1 MEIGVPPRYN
11 DRIVT
16 THQKPGIFPLS
27 RFGRYGRPG
36 AAIFVA
42 VLLIEAGIS
51 SGKAPTSGPGSLAI
65 PGSRLSEGK
74 VSNPAYTFLTS
85 PRSPVAGGIL
95 RVLAAGESQLRKAD
109 IRVAGPSGSIE
120 AGALRAGGGPPFWW
134 SAAFRLGPGGTYTVI
149 LADGRKDVA
158 RWGIEVSNASPISAS
173 RPASVWEAERDWD
186 RGAENLYAAWID
198 ALFRDADERSFWAA
212 LHEIT
217 RDAGRN
223 ILHGHLGLGE
233 DNPDGESTVVMEPDC
248 ADNPF
253 YLRAYFAWKMGLPF
267 GFHECDRGT
276 LERAPRT
283 GQWVTNTSTSGPT
296 NPVRAFNGF
305 LRNVMNTV
313 HSGTARTR
321 LEDDGSDCYPVS
333 LTRKDLRP
341 GVVFADPYGHTL
353 VLVRWVPQ
361 NRSGPGALLAVDAQP
376 DGTVGIKRFWRGNF
390 LFVTSEVIGEP
401 GFKAFRPIVRDRGRP
416 RLLGNAE
423 VAASPDYGNL
433 SLAQKGMASAV
444 FYDTMERLI
453 NPKPLDPESA
463 LRDLFR
469 ALHEQLLVRIESVA
483 NGEAYMERH
492 PGAVVPMP
500 GNPAALFQAG
510 GLWEDYST
518 PNRDLRLLIAMD
530 TVLEFP
536 EKAVRSPDLYRLPKR
551 RTPGEAQKELES
563 LAGKMALELSIA
575 YVRSDGREQ
584 RLTLADVLERRDA
597 FEMAYNPNDCIEV
610 RWGAPSGSAELA
622 SGRRRAPASQSERMR
637 ALRSWFHKRLHPP
650 T

>member
-1 MEIGVPPRYN
+1 MLV
-11 DRIVT
+11 
-16 THQKPGIFPLS
+16 
-27 RFGRYGRPG
+27 
-36 AAIFVA
+36 AA
-42 VLLIEAGIS
+42 LLIMAGIS
-51 SGKAPTSGPGSLAI
+51 SGDAPAIGTDSLRVPVPRPPQGTA
-65 PGSRLSEGK
+65 SS
-74 VSNPAYTFLTS
+74 PAYAHLIS
-85 PRSPVAGGIL
+85 PKFPVAGGTL
-95 RVLAAGESQLRKAD
+95 RVLVAGEGELRKAS
-109 IRVAGPSGSIE
+109 IRVVGPSGSIE
-120 AGALRAGGGPPFWW
+120 AGSLRAGGGPPFWW
-134 SAAFRLGPGGTYTVI
+134 TAEFRLGPGGTYTVI

-158 RWGIEVSNASPISAS
+158 RWGVEVSNAPPISVA
-173 RPASVWEAERDWD
+173 RPASVWQAERDWD

-217 RDAGRN
+217 RDPARN

-233 DNPDGESTVVMEPDC
+233 DDPDGRDPVVMEPDC

-253 YLRAYFAWKMGLPF
+253 FLRAYFAWKMGLPF

-283 GQWVTNTSTSGPT
+283 GRWVTNTSTSGPA

-305 LRNVMNTV
+305 LRGVMNAV

-321 LEDDGSDCYPVS
+321 LEDDDSDCYPVA

-341 GVVFADPYGHTL
+341 GIVFADPYGHTL

-361 NRSGPGALLAVDAQP
+361 KKSGPGALLAVDAQP

-416 RLLGNAE
+416 RLLGNAD

-433 SLAQKGMASAV
+433 SVAQKGMESAV

-453 NPKPLDPESA
+453 NPKPLDAESA

-469 ALHEQLLVRIESVA
+469 ALHEQLLVRVESVA
-483 NGEAYMERH
+483 NGEAYMESH

-500 GNPAALFQAG
+500 GSAAAVFQAG

-518 PNRDLRLLIAMD
+518 PNRDLRLLIAID

-536 EKAVRSPDLYRLPKR
+536 GKAVRSPDLYSLPKR
-551 RTPGEAQKELES
+551 RTSEESRKELES
-563 LAGKMALELSIA
+563 LTGKTGRELSFA

-584 RLTLADVLERRDA
+584 RLSLANVLERRDA
-597 FEMAYNPNDCIEV
+597 FEMAYNPNDCVEV